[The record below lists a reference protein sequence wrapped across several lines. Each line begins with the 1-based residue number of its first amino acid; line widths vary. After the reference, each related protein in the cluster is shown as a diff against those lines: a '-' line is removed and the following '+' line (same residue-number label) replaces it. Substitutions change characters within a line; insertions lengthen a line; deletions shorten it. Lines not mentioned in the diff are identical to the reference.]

1 MIIETGTIVFLSLIV
16 LMWRLPR
23 KTKLWFFG
31 HPAWLEI
38 PFGIL
43 AYLLHYG
50 TFSGMMAAAT
60 AACMCFAFMHLCKL
74 LFGYI
79 DKGRYHRG
87 MFDWSERRVQGVRVQ

>member
-23 KTKLWFFG
+23 RTKLWLFG

-38 PFGIL
+38 PFGL
-43 AYLLHYG
+43 AAYVLHYG

-60 AACMCFAFMHLCKL
+60 AACMCFVFVQGMRKMV
-74 LFGYI
+74 GYT
-79 DKGRYHRG
+79 DGNVYHPG
-87 MFDWSERRVQGVRVQ
+87 VFDWSKAT